1 MKRAV
6 LFLVFLVIL
15 LNAKDSL
22 DILTRV
28 KKLEIE
34 NKKQSKI
41 IEMLYK
47 KLEKLSKEKN
57 KVLDK
62 NKVVEEELGELG
74 ERLDKI
80 ETSTLIDKV
89 KLRLGFRVRNDNI
102 DKKMADGKRISS
114 DNLWSTKLE
123 LNMYS
128 KISDNM
134 KFHGRLSMYKYWAD
148 STIHPYALY
157 DNMEGRVPSTSALF
171 VERAYVDYYFHLG
184 VPSSV
189 TIGRQPSSDGPSYQY
204 MENTTRKSTY
214 SALVFDG
221 ASDGIVYTADVSKI
235 LNIEG
240 AKLRVAYGKGFQN
253 DESKID
259 VTNAFIG
266 SSDTNLKDTNVFG
279 LFYESNL
286 FGYDNSLFQVG
297 AVKMSNVIANSME
310 TNSSVNVNLGD
321 IYFSGAMA
329 EVTNINDSGFDVFAH
344 IGFSHAKPND
354 ELYLTRYGLLNSNG
368 STGSKNGY
376 AFWIGGRYDF
386 RKLKHIKIGAEFNH
400 GSKNWISATQGSY
413 NVYNKLATRGD
424 AYEVYGIYPIN
435 RFSFIKL
442 GFLHINYDYTKSGW
456 YQGEPEKFSD
466 LSALEKKEAVES
478 LNSFY
483 LQFTVRF

>member
-1 MKRAV
+1 MV
-6 LFLVFLVIL
+6 LFLIFLAVL
-15 LNAKDSL
+15 SNAKDNS
-22 DILTRV
+22 DILMRV

-47 KLEKLSKEKN
+47 KLEKLSKK
-57 KVLDK
+57 KSLDK
-62 NKVVEEELGELG
+62 NEITQEQLDELGD
-74 ERLDKI
+74 RLDKI

-102 DKKMADGKRISS
+102 EKKMADGRKVHS
-114 DNLWSTKLE
+114 DNIWSTKLE

-128 KISDNM
+128 KIANNM
-134 KFHGRLSMYKYWAD
+134 KFHGRVSMYKYWAD

-157 DNMEGRVPSTSALF
+157 DNMQGRVPSTSALF

-221 ASDGIVYTADVSKI
+221 ASDGIVYTADISKI
-235 LNIEG
+235 INIG
-240 AKLRVAYGKGFQN
+240 KARLRVAYGKGFQN
-253 DESKID
+253 DETKIG

-266 SSDTNLKDTNVFG
+266 ASDTSLKDTNVFG
-279 LFYESNL
+279 LFFESNFL
-286 FGYDNSLFQVG
+286 GYDSSLFQVG

-310 TNSSVNVNLGD
+310 TNSSANVNLGD

-329 EVTNINDSGFDVFAH
+329 EVTNINNSGFDAFAH
-344 IGFSHAKPND
+344 IGFSHAKPNGK
-354 ELYLTRYGLLNSNG
+354 LYRARYGLLNSNG

-376 AFWIGGRYDF
+376 AFWVGGRYDF
-386 RKLKHIKIGAEFNH
+386 RKFKHLKIGAEYNH

-424 AYEVYGIYPIN
+424 AYEIYGLYPIN
-435 RFSFIKL
+435 RFSFIRL
-442 GFLHINYDYTKSGW
+442 GFLHINYNYTKSGW
-456 YQGEPEKFSD
+456 YKSEPKKFSD
-466 LSALEKKEAVES
+466 LTASEKKDAVKS
-478 LNSFY
+478 INSFY